1 VRDPFCQISAKL
13 FRDKRQTE
21 ENRVLREELKDF
33 LADKADD
40 MKAEDII
47 ILNVEGKSS
56 VTDYMIICTGTSK
69 RHVSSIA
76 DHVATEVKK
85 AGLEPLGME
94 GENEGEWV
102 VLDMG
107 DAMLHVMQE
116 EHRELYQL
124 EKLWG

>member
-1 VRDPFCQISAKL
+1 MQGK
-13 FRDKRQTE
+13 
-21 ENRVLREELKDF
+21 ELKDF

-40 MKAEDII
+40 IKAQQIVTLD
-47 ILNVEGKSS
+47 VQGKSS

-76 DHVATEVKK
+76 EHVASEAKK
-85 AGLEPLGME
+85 IGVEPLGMD
-94 GENEGEWV
+94 GELEGEWV
-102 VLDMG
+102 VVDMG
-107 DAMLHVMQE
+107 STMIHVMQE

>member
-1 VRDPFCQISAKL
+1 MQGK
-13 FRDKRQTE
+13 
-21 ENRVLREELKDF
+21 ELKDF

-40 MKAEDII
+40 IKAQNIVTLD
-47 ILNVEGKSS
+47 VQGKSS

-76 DHVATEVKK
+76 EHVASEAKK
-85 AGLEPLGME
+85 NGIEPLGMD
-94 GENEGEWV
+94 GELEGEWV
-102 VLDMG
+102 VVDMG
-107 DAMLHVMQE
+107 STMIHVMQE

>member
-1 VRDPFCQISAKL
+1 MQ
-13 FRDKRQTE
+13 
-21 ENRVLREELKDF
+21 REELKDF

-40 MKAEDII
+40 MKAVDIVT
-47 ILNVEGKSS
+47 LDVQGKSN

-76 DHVATEVKK
+76 DHVASEAKK
-85 AGLEPLGME
+85 AGVEPLGID

-102 VLDMG
+102 VVDMG
-107 DAMLHVMQE
+107 TTMLHVMQE
-116 EHRELYQL
+116 EHRAMYQL

>member
-1 VRDPFCQISAKL
+1 LQ
-13 FRDKRQTE
+13 
-21 ENRVLREELKDF
+21 REELKDF

-40 MKAEDII
+40 MKAVDIVT
-47 ILNVEGKSS
+47 LDVQGKSS

-76 DHVATEVKK
+76 DHVASEAKK
-85 AGLEPLGME
+85 AGVEPLGID

-102 VLDMG
+102 VVDMG
-107 DAMLHVMQE
+107 TTMLHVMQE
-116 EHRELYQL
+116 EHRAMYQL